1 MAPATKHLL
10 GLAPLPR
17 SAQLKRGLVIPG
29 LLLLAAVAGR
39 AAGPESKP
47 PKDSGSKLKQVKPSA
62 VPALDKLK
70 LPPNA
75 IVVICN
81 EDEAV
86 RLVPRQIM
94 LTPAEY
100 QKLKDRIT
108 ELEKKLKPARPLS
121 PSTCRLKVLGPLEN
135 DSVRVDAEFKFKTKG
150 KIGHIALG
158 CQGGNPTRA
167 ELDGQETLLEEDEE
181 GYAIHVEQGDQGK
194 SEHVL
199 TLELNP
205 SVATRGKNGPGEGND
220 RGFEVSL
227 PRAALTTLELER
239 MPAGVGEVRCN
250 DDVIRKAGEK
260 VGLGPAK
267 TLTVTWKKPAGPA
280 GTTPLLTA
288 DGKVTVTVNEKT
300 IVTVA
305 DLTLRDERGQTRDWI
320 LGAPAGATVEVIP
333 PAERPP
339 PLPRITFDPKKQEHV
354 IHLKEATADPL
365 RVVLRV
371 EQPRTAGRLNV
382 GPFDI
387 LNARR
392 QPAGGGAVLR
402 RHQGTITIKEPPPSV
417 FLSYF
422 PSTESRLRVKQKEEL
437 SDEERRAG
445 TAAVFEY
452 SHAIPVTQPGATGRP
467 WLGLEVKMVRGVV
480 ETRVKHTLKLEPAEQ
495 GWQVDATMTI
505 VVESGQTPVRSLTV
519 QLPQAWPE
527 TLALLACWP
536 RAGLPV
542 NLALAVAVRTGNAN
556 SRAPW
561 PPVTGRYQL
570 LRQTSTSEVVESI
583 SPLDAAGRIQIK
595 LAAQKERKQ
604 TIVLKG
610 LYRVPPGVQ
619 RVRLELPR
627 LVQTLQ
633 RDSEVEMSV
642 PPEQELARAGPDAEI
657 LAPGSHTHSLRPA
670 PGRLEFAWRPYR
682 PELAVKV
689 ETDVTFTQQSARVR
703 QRIQFP
709 PRQELPGQVLLRLGG
724 NSAKLRGT
732 GPRVVAGGRLDPD
745 PGGAGDNSWLVAL
758 QLKKER
764 TLELE
769 YAFAAPAVGRVAVP
783 LLWPEQATRVETKVR
798 LWSEAGAHPGLQ
810 VIQEGERWRQD
821 HEVLPD
827 SPSMPELVLHGQEK
841 DVPLVLELR
850 QGAWPTL
857 ASVLVERALIRAVAL
872 PGGSQTYR
880 ARFRLSRWNT
890 RRLMLELPPAASRLS
905 VHLGRT
911 RLTPRKQD
919 AGTPAGEGGAPAALY
934 QLELPPKKGTDSVI
948 LDIVYQID
956 PADAA
961 PEGAESGGWFGNWQ
975 TTLRPPVLR
984 SAVFLGRVRWQV
996 QMNSGQVIVHAG
1008 QNAVS
1013 EQEWGLR
1020 GWLLAPQAGL
1030 SSAELEEWLSGSAAP
1045 AGSEESSSALVCWQG
1060 SPQPLHLIYLPQKTW
1075 LLTCSLLFL
1084 VVGLGL
1090 SIVPLARGPLRVL
1103 GWSVAIL
1110 GGLALAVTVFL
1121 WPDVLPAILY
1131 GCEPGVVILVLV
1143 LAVEW
1148 MLQRRYRRQLVFMPG
1163 FSRLKPGSSLVRA
1176 GNSNRPREPS
1186 TIDVPPVPDN
1196 SAAPRAT

>member
-1 MAPATKHLL
+1 MAPATKLLL
-10 GLAPLPR
+10 GLAQFPR
-17 SAQLKRGLVIPG
+17 AAQLKRGLVIPS
-29 LLLLAAVAGR
+29 LLMLAAVAGW

-47 PKDSGSKLKQVKPSA
+47 AKDSGSKPKQVKPSA

-81 EDEAV
+81 EDEAM

-100 QKLKDRIT
+100 KTLKDRIT

-121 PSTCRLKVLGPLEN
+121 PSTCRLKVLGPLEK
-135 DSVRVDAEFKFKTKG
+135 DSVRLEAEFKFKTRA
-150 KIGHIALG
+150 KISHIALG

-167 ELDGQETLLEEDEE
+167 ELNGQEALLEEDDD
-181 GYAIHVEQGDQGK
+181 GYAIRVEQGDPAK

-205 SVATRGKNGPGEGND
+205 SVTNRGKNGTGEGND

-239 MPAGVGEVRCN
+239 MPVRVGEVRCN
-250 DDVIRKAGEK
+250 DEVIRKAGEK

-267 TLTVTWKKPAGPA
+267 ALTLTWKQQSGPTGA
-280 GTTPLLTA
+280 TPLLTA
-288 DGKVTVTVNEKT
+288 DGKVTVTVHEKT
-300 IVTVA
+300 VGTVA

-320 LGAPAGATVEVIP
+320 LGAPAGTTVEVIP

-339 PLPRITFDPKKQEHV
+339 PPPRITFDPKKEEHV
-354 IHLKEATADPL
+354 IHQKEATAEPL

-371 EQPRTAGRLNV
+371 EQPRTPGRLNV

-392 QPAGGGAVLR
+392 HPGLGGPVLR
-402 RHQGTITIKEPPPSV
+402 RHQGTITIKEPPPGL

-422 PSTESRLRVKQKEEL
+422 PSAESRLRVKQKEEL
-437 SDEERRAG
+437 SDEERRVGA
-445 TAAVFEY
+445 AAVFEY
-452 SHAIPVTQPGATGRP
+452 SHAFPLAQPGAAGRP

-480 ETRVKHTLKLEPAEQ
+480 ETKVKHSLRLEPAEQ

-527 TLALLACWP
+527 TLAFLACWP
-536 RAGLPV
+536 RAGLPM
-542 NLALAVAVRTGNAN
+542 NLALAVAGRPGNAK
-556 SRAPW
+556 SQGPW

-570 LRQTSTSEVVESI
+570 RPQTSTPDVVESI
-583 SPLDAAGRIQIK
+583 SPVDPAGRIRIK
-595 LAAQKERKQ
+595 LAAQKDRKQ
-604 TIVLKG
+604 TLVLKG
-610 LYRVPPGVQ
+610 IYRVPPGVQ

-633 RDSEVEMSV
+633 RDSEVEMIV

-657 LAPGSHTHSLRPA
+657 LTPGSHTHTLRPA
-670 PGRLEFAWRPYR
+670 PGQLEFGWRPYR

-689 ETDVTFTQQSARVR
+689 ETDVTFAQESAHVR
-703 QRIQFP
+703 QRIHFP
-709 PRQELPGQVLLRLGG
+709 ARQELPALVLLRLGG
-724 NSAKLRGT
+724 KRAKLRGS

-745 PGGAGDNSWLVAL
+745 PSGAGDNSWLVAL

-769 YAFAAPAVGRVAVP
+769 YAFAAPAVGRVPVP
-783 LLWPEQATRVETKVR
+783 LIWPEQATRVETKVR
-798 LWSEAGAHPGLQ
+798 LWSEAGANPGLQ

-821 HEVLPD
+821 HEVIPD
-827 SPSMPELVLHGQEK
+827 SPGMPELVLHGHEI
-841 DVPLVLELR
+841 DLPLVLELR
-850 QGAWPTL
+850 QGASPTL
-857 ASVLVERALIRAVAL
+857 ASVLVERALIRAVTL

-890 RRLMLELPPAASRLS
+890 RRLTLELPPSASRLS
-905 VHLGRT
+905 VHLGQT

-919 AGTPAGEGGAPAALY
+919 SGAPAGQGGVPAALY

-961 PEGAESGGWFGNWQ
+961 AEGAESGGWFGSWQ

-996 QMNSGQVIVHAG
+996 QLNSGQVIVHAG

-1030 SSAELEEWLSGSAAP
+1030 SSAELEEWLSGSPAA
-1045 AGSEESSSALVCWQG
+1045 AGSEESGSALVCWQG
-1060 SPQPLHLIYLPQKTW
+1060 SPQPLHVISLPQKTW
-1075 LLTCSLLFL
+1075 LLICSLLFL

-1090 SIVPLARGPLRVL
+1090 SIVPFSCGPFRVL
-1103 GWSVAIL
+1103 GWSVGIAGAL
-1110 GGLALAVTVFL
+1110 GLAVTAFL
-1121 WPDVLPAILY
+1121 WPDVFPAILY
-1131 GCEPGVVILVLV
+1131 GCEPGLVILVLV

-1176 GNSNRPREPS
+1176 GSSNRPREPS
-1186 TIDVPPVPDN
+1186 TVDVPPVPDN
-1196 SAAPRAT
+1196 SAAPRGT